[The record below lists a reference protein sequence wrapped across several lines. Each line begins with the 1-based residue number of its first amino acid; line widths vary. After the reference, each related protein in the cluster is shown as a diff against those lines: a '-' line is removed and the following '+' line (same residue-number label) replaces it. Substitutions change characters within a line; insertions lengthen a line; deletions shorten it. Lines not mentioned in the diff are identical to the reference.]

1 MASEKKKF
9 LISISTLR
17 WFDAQGGHFEDE
29 GIFPHEEKT
38 VQKVPNHR
46 HHVNLNIYRTDISFR
61 YYPKPSWMLEV
72 NLPYETKIQEASVEK
87 IDPVTDEQWEA
98 IKLNGHIHHRNET
111 YTGLADAD
119 MFVGQ
124 YWQGIFKEN
133 DFLMARLG
141 LTIPFGQT
149 EENPWIL
156 GEQGLEHLHIQF
168 GTGTFNP
175 VSDIYYS
182 IPIYKGLATHSSI
195 RVKFPF
201 YENDKTYRGSRELTY
216 TAGLNYRLN
225 KSVTFQVGYLGFY
238 QFYAY
243 WDGEIDKNTGLVFGM
258 ASISSSITT
267 PFNVPISLAL
277 MLPLH
282 QQTLYNDAEVLA
294 GTSYEESDAFKFGP
308 LLSLTVMYFF

>member
-1 MASEKKKF
+1 M
-9 LISISTLR
+9 R

-29 GIFPHEEKT
+29 GIFPHEETT
-38 VQKVPNHR
+38 VQKVPDHR
-46 HHVNLNIYRTDISFR
+46 HHVNLNIFRTDVSFK

-87 IDPVTDEQWEA
+87 IDPVTDEQWQA
-98 IKLNGHIHHRNET
+98 IKLNGYIHHRNET
-111 YTGLADAD
+111 YTGFADAD
-119 MFVGQ
+119 MFVGH
-124 YWQGIFKEN
+124 YLRGAFKEN
-133 DFLMARLG
+133 DFLMARIG
-141 LTIPFGQT
+141 STIPFGQT
-149 EENPWIL
+149 EENPWPL
-156 GEQGLEHLHIQF
+156 GEQGLEHQHIQF

-175 VSDIYYS
+175 VGDVYYS
-182 IPIYKGLATHSSI
+182 IPIYKGLATYSSI
-195 RVKFPF
+195 RVKYPF

-225 KSVTFQVGYLGFY
+225 KWFTFQAGYLGFY
-238 QFYAY
+238 QLYAY
-243 WDGEIDKNTGLVFGM
+243 WDGEVDKNTGLVFGM

-267 PFNVPISLAL
+267 PFNVPISLTL

-282 QQTLYNDAEVLA
+282 QHTLYNDEEVLE